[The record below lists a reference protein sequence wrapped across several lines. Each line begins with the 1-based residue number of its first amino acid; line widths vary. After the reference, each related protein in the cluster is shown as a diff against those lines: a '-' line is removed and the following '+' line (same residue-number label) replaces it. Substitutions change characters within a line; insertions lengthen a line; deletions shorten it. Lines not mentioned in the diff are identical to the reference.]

1 LIVRKY
7 CCHSSNELSIINYQ
21 LFNDSNLSLVVSSK
35 EETMGKI
42 ALIIVGLLILAALF
56 IGGWAIGGYNTLT
69 TKRVAV
75 DNSWSQVENN
85 LQRRADLIP
94 NLVGTVKGVA
104 NLEESILTRIA
115 DARSKILSQSTTPE
129 EKMEASN
136 QMTDAAREAGL
147 IPGGSG
153 GILGT
158 GGRFLS
164 ITEAYPQL
172 KSDQSFLRLQ
182 DELAGTE
189 NRLAVSRRD
198 YNNAVTDYNTTRQR
212 FPTVLIAGLLGFQDK
227 PFFKAEE
234 SAQQAPKVDF
244 SK

>member
-1 LIVRKY
+1 
-7 CCHSSNELSIINYQ
+7 
-21 LFNDSNLSLVVSSK
+21 
-35 EETMGKI
+35 MGKI
-42 ALIIVGLLILAALF
+42 ALIILGLIILAALF
-56 IGGWAIGGYNTLT
+56 IGGWAVGGYNALT

-75 DNSWSQVENN
+75 DNEWSQVENN

-104 NLEESILTRIA
+104 NLEESVLTKIA
-115 DARSKILSQSTTPE
+115 DSRAKILSQNTTPE

-136 QMTDAAREAGL
+136 QMTDAARQAGL
-147 IPGGSG
+147 LPGGG

-164 ITEAYPQL
+164 ITEQYPQL

-198 YNNAVTDYNTTRQR
+198 YNNVVSDYNTTRQK
-212 FPTVLIAGLLGFQDK
+212 FPTVLIAGMLGFQDR